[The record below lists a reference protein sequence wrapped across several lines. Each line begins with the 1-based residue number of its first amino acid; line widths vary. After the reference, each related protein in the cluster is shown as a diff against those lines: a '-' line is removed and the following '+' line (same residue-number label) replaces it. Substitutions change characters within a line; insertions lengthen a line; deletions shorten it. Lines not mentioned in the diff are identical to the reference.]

1 MARSS
6 NVYLLRPELETRFG
20 YSQAVRAGDLLFIAG
35 SVSWNADGQ
44 PIDIGDMAAQ
54 IRNCYA
60 DIEKTLKHHGL
71 GFEHLVK
78 ETIYTRDMSALVRHA
93 ATRLE
98 VFAHSAAPASTW
110 IEIDSL
116 VAPELLLEIEAV
128 ASFK

>member
-1 MARSS
+1 MARPN

-20 YSQAVRAGDLLFIAG
+20 FAQAVRAGDLLFIAG
-35 SVSWNADGQ
+35 SVSWDREGT
-44 PIDIGDMAAQ
+44 PIDVDDMAAQ

-60 DIEKTLKHHGL
+60 DIETTLKHHGL

-78 ETIYTRDMSALVRHA
+78 ETVYTRDMSALIRHA
-93 ATRLE
+93 GARLE
-98 VFAHSAAPASTW
+98 VFAGCAAPASTW
-110 IEIDSL
+110 VEIGSL

>member
-1 MARSS
+1 MARSD

-35 SVSWNADGQ
+35 SVSWDQSGT
-44 PIDIGDMAAQ
+44 PIDVDDMAAQ

-60 DIEKTLKHHGL
+60 DIEQTLQHHGL
-71 GFEHLVK
+71 NFDHLVK
-78 ETIYTRDMSALVRHA
+78 ETIYTRDMGALVRHA
-93 ATRLE
+93 DTRLK
-98 VFAHSAAPASTW
+98 VFKGGPTPASTW